1 MSGESDADLGFR
13 MHAERTP
20 NSNSIKWVLGRIIVE
35 PGITAHFDAA
45 PSEDVSPLAS
55 RLFAIDGVV
64 GVFVASNFTTITKRD
79 DVEWTDIAEPI
90 IAAIKACLEAGGD
103 ALGPAFEL
111 EEQTAAEEDVVARI
125 RHVLD
130 HEIRPVVAMDGG
142 DIVFSGF
149 RNGIVELYMHG
160 SCSGCPSSTATLKYG
175 IETRLRELIPEVV
188 GVVAL

>member
-1 MSGESDADLGFR
+1 MAGESNPDLGFR

-20 NSNSIKWVLGRIIVE
+20 NPNSIKWVLGRIIVE
-35 PGITAHFDAA
+35 PGVTAHFDSP

-55 RLFAIDGVV
+55 RLFAVDGVI
-64 GVFVASNFTTITKRD
+64 GVFVASNFTTVTKRD
-79 DVEWTDIAEPI
+79 DVEWRDIAEPI
-90 IAAIKACLEAGGD
+90 IAAIKACLGAGGD
-103 ALGPAFEL
+103 ALGPAFER
-111 EEQTAAEEDVVARI
+111 EELSAEADVVARI

-130 HEIRPVVAMDGG
+130 QEIRPVVAMDGG
-142 DIVFSGF
+142 DIVFSDF

-175 IETRLRELIPEVV
+175 IETRLKELIPEVV